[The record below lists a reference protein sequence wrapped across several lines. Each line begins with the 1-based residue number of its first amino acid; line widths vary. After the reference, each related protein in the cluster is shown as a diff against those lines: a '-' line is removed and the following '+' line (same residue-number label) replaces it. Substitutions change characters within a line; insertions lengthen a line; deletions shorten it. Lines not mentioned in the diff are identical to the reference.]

1 MMAHGNAPIGIVIYL
16 IAARAYSIFHA
27 NLNILDNRSALVW
40 D

>member
-16 IAARAYSIFHA
+16 IAARACSIFHA